1 MNIVYSSNDNYARH
15 LAASMV
21 SVLENNSEEE
31 RIDVYI
37 LNIGLSADNISILRG
52 LAEKYNREIHIV
64 DLSDIKKR
72 FNGEDV
78 PVRSFSIE
86 MYARLFLAE
95 SLPETE
101 DRALWIDCDTIIT
114 GSINELYFCD
124 IDNYAAAAVVD
135 QPNFGVGIL
144 CEDAGIPYGKY
155 YNSGVLLANLKKW
168 REENISR
175 KFVSYLL
182 NINTDAMFPDQ
193 AVLNNILYNRIFTL
207 PLKFNL
213 VTPTLFLPYSKMLG
227 KWGSPIYSESEY
239 KSAKKNPVIIHY
251 TNFRPWKKWCLHP
264 LKKYY
269 RRYVKLTPYKDVP
282 LENDGLFKTVSGLME
297 SVTAKIKAVLHI

>member
-52 LAEKYNREIHIV
+52 LAEKYNREIHVV

-86 MYARLFLAE
+86 TFARLFIAE
-95 SLPETE
+95 VLPETE
-101 DRALWIDCDTIIT
+101 ERALWIDCDTIT
-114 GSINELYFCD
+114 VGSIHDLYYC
-124 IDNYAAAAVVD
+124 NMGENAAAAVAD
-135 QPNFGVGIL
+135 QPNFGIQML
-144 CEDAGIPYGKY
+144 CEDADIPYEIY
-155 YNSGVLLANLKKW
+155 FNAGVLLANLTVW
-168 REENISR
+168 REEKLAE
-175 KFVSYLL
+175 KFVEFFLGTEETVTFL
-182 NINTDAMFPDQ
+182 DQ
-193 AVLNNILYNRIFTL
+193 AVLNHVLYNRIHKL
-207 PLKFNL
+207 PLKFGV

-282 LENDGLFKTVSGLME
+282 LENDGLFKTVSGLMG